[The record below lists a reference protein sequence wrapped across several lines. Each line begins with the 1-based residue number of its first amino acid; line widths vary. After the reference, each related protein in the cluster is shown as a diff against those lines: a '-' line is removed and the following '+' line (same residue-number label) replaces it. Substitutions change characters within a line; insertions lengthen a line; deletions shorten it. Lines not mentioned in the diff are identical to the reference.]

1 MSYNKWLHKVIRT
14 LPLLQKKYSYNGKN
28 IGRPKLIINRDA
40 HITSIGTNDAEWVK
54 GFKTSSLA
62 TNGKYFFNPSSLEYR
77 GVWHDFKK
85 CFNNSKVIIRT
96 GLPQGLF
103 STSNYTNDDTMF
115 SIDEWKKS
123 YGLGFIIKNDEDIAL
138 INHIPFDPLNNRRDY
153 RYGLDEYLSGQ
164 LFEIES
170 ILERTIFLNYRSAPY
185 VFGNRNLRNFTTP
198 AYFDRHYRYQ
208 TCPNNASFWI
218 SLIILDKLG
227 LLNDEE
233 TSMDLILKVER
244 LREEENLTET
254 LSPYLKKLLSQALA
268 ILPNKYKTWRT
279 LYNLDSPRHGLSFID
294 NYYKLNNIKDILSN
308 LNSST
313 KMKDNLIDKINNE
326 TFTLPCHNSLS
337 SYPFNFCDTEGTKNT
352 INTPCTISDFT
363 TGFYFENPPNIDIG
377 ILRKPSDLLIS
388 MDAMQQNRL
397 KVKFNKSLY
406 KKIINTTKL
415 LNDLSTLT
423 TVNTTTGDIN
433 IIPQIIPT
441 TGEVSDIV
449 LEVKNRLSEGND
461 KLINPLIWKA
471 LNYSGYDIP
480 VQWFDTSTDLTDDSD
495 NLIFN
500 DYVYALSKVN
510 NWAKTTMEKL

>member
-1 MSYNKWLHKVIRT
+1 
-14 LPLLQKKYSYNGKN
+14 
-28 IGRPKLIINRDA
+28 
-40 HITSIGTNDAEWVK
+40 
-54 GFKTSSLA
+54 
-62 TNGKYFFNPSSLEYR
+62 
-77 GVWHDFKK
+77 
-85 CFNNSKVIIRT
+85 
-96 GLPQGLF
+96 
-103 STSNYTNDDTMF
+103 
-115 SIDEWKKS
+115 
-123 YGLGFIIKNDEDIAL
+123 
-138 INHIPFDPLNNRRDY
+138 
-153 RYGLDEYLSGQ
+153 
-164 LFEIES
+164 
-170 ILERTIFLNYRSAPY
+170 
-185 VFGNRNLRNFTTP
+185 
-198 AYFDRHYRYQ
+198 
-208 TCPNNASFWI
+208 
-218 SLIILDKLG
+218 
-227 LLNDEE
+227 
-233 TSMDLILKVER
+233 
-244 LREEENLTET
+244 
-254 LSPYLKKLLSQALA
+254 
-268 ILPNKYKTWRT
+268 
-279 LYNLDSPRHGLSFID
+279 
-294 NYYKLNNIKDILSN
+294 
-308 LNSST
+308 
-313 KMKDNLIDKINNE
+313 MKDNLIDKINNE

-377 ILRKPSDLLIS
+377 ILRKPSDLLIA

-397 KVKFNKSLY
+397 KLNSTSHY
-406 KKIINTTKL
+406 TKIINNTKL

-510 NWAKTTMEKL
+510 NWAKNNDGKTLNNPTMNHDDYQMDKWRRKYLKYKQKYFGFLNNNLLDKRLDNLLNKVNKKLKIELNEKLGELKTTLYSEIENMSE